1 MLENSIKTNKYLR
14 YLILFSF
21 LSLSIFLGVYFYKS
35 YIGSENHISGSI
47 YNYDPKTDRD
57 FILQLFKDNWHW
69 LVSEYSTDF
78 DPKYMLDY
86 KASSKKPSDLG
97 NLTIKT
103 YRVAGKP
110 VAFTAYYLKPFLEGF
125 ILFLAVE
132 EKARKHG
139 YARKLLEYDIK
150 ELKKEKCS
158 IIRLVTR
165 LTNIPART
173 LYESC
178 GFKEYGTIRGFIKYQ
193 LKL

>member
-1 MLENSIKTNKYLR
+1 MLNNGIKTNRHVR
-14 YLILFSF
+14 YLISFSLLLLGIF
-21 LSLSIFLGVYFYKS
+21 SSIYVYRS
-35 YIGSENHISGSI
+35 YVSYTSYSSGSI
-47 YNYDPKTDRD
+47 YNYDPKIDRE

-97 NLTIKT
+97 DLTIKT

-158 IIRLVTR
+158 VIRLVTR
-165 LTNIPART
+165 LTNTPART

-178 GFKEYGTIRGFIKYQ
+178 GFKEYGTVRGFIKYQ
-193 LKL
+193 LKI